1 MPPGRP
7 VLGFIFILIGGIFV
21 LLSSLFFLVAGG
33 FLGFLAPVGVLCGTI
48 ILVSA
53 VFVYRRPLQHV
64 AWGTMAIVFGCAS
77 VVNLGGF
84 LVGMTLAVIGGAI
97 AVSWQPG
104 GSRGGLPAGPYGVP
118 VAPYRMCMGCGRWIP
133 WAYNICPLCGTAA
146 PVAAWAP
153 REGQPPSV
161 PPPVFAPTPPAVT
174 APCPT
179 CAANAEWVPMAA
191 QWYCPAERRYF

>member
-33 FLGFLAPVGVLCGTI
+33 FFGFLAPVGVLCGTI

-77 VVNLGGF
+77 GVNLGGL
-84 LVGMTLAVIGGAI
+84 LVGMTLAAICGAI
-97 AVSWQPG
+97 TLSWRTG
-104 GSRGGLPAGPYGVP
+104 G
-118 VAPYRMCMGCGRWIP
+118 
-133 WAYNICPLCGTAA
+133 
-146 PVAAWAP
+146 P
-153 REGQPPSV
+153 R
-161 PPPVFAPTPPAVT
+161 
-174 APCPT
+174 
-179 CAANAEWVPMAA
+179 
-191 QWYCPAERRYF
+191 